1 MEWVKLYIENLG
13 VYHESQPLSP
23 WNTFV
28 LIKRCNKGFLRAINI
43 FSHHH
48 TWSVSQNVLLETQ
61 FDREK
66 KINQEILLWTD
77 RFEKRGLEGRLIEAI
92 YIRDLCIYLAW
103 LVRIRR
109 YEGIIPSYY
118 TKIKV
123 TRTKVR
129 RYEVNII
136 SVELLIHENN
146 IVCQLAWCEGKN
158 GTFTPRGLYRWWIW
172 GMVASPTPLGN
183 DPSL

>member
-1 MEWVKLYIENLG
+1 MVRTLLATVPKVLRRLWNEWNLYIENLG

-28 LIKRCNKGFLRAINI
+28 LIKRCINKGFLRAINI

-109 YEGIIPSYY
+109 YEGIIPSYIWY
-118 TKIKV
+118 VGMYI
-123 TRTKVR
+123 
-129 RYEVNII
+129 
-136 SVELLIHENN
+136 LCLIR
-146 IVCQLAWCEGKN
+146 
-158 GTFTPRGLYRWWIW
+158 PY
-172 GMVASPTPLGN
+172 
-183 DPSL
+183 